1 MLFNKKLNNPLHN
14 FSDNKSNWIETDSST
29 TEGQLLID
37 VYQTEKYIII
47 KSTVAGVTPEN
58 IKISL
63 HHDLLTIKGL
73 RKADNEIKDED
84 YLYREC
90 YWGSFSRSIILPFDV
105 DGRDIKA
112 EIDNG
117 LLTIRLK
124 KIKTAEI
131 EVVLKD

>member
-1 MLFNKKLNNPLHN
+1 MLFNKKLG
-14 FSDNKSNWIETDSST
+14 NKLSNSLGSQDNWIESDSST

-37 VYQTEKYIII
+37 VYQTEKEIII

-63 HHDLLTIKGL
+63 HNDLLTIKGL
-73 RKADNEIKDED
+73 RKEDKEIQDKD

-90 YWGSFSRSIILPFDV
+90 YWGSFSRSIILPFEV
-105 DGRDIKA
+105 DNRDIKA

-124 KIKTAEI
+124 KIKAGEI
-131 EVVLKD
+131 KVTLKD